1 MTVTCFAPASL
12 TASRTQSIMGRPQM
26 GWRTLGVRERM
37 RVPRPAA
44 SMTAVRLGLRSVR
57 LSQFAAPLR
66 PCRPPPHEW
75 GGLCQLAV
83 ALLAASACAAS
94 PLAVATPG
102 AKGGGDVSP
111 ARTLSPSHPG
121 AKGGSPPPIPGVPV
135 ASVRCVGQGGAAM
148 VLVGRAIY
156 DVTDPVHPKLVC
168 AFDQ

>member
-1 MTVTCFAPASL
+1 MAVTGLAAGSL
-12 TASRTQSIMGRPQM
+12 TASRTQSVMGRPQM
-26 GWRTLGVRERM
+26 GWRTLGGRERM

-111 ARTLSPSHPG
+111 ARTLSPSHPR
-121 AKGGSPPPIPGVPV
+121 AKGGSPPPIPSVPV
-135 ASVRCVGQGGAAM
+135 ASLRCVRQGGAAM
-148 VLVGRAIY
+148 VLDGRAIY
-156 DVTDPVHPKLVC
+156 NLPHP
-168 AFDQ
+168 APPTP